1 MALRHILPETIMDI
15 TLQLHKP
22 VASAAITITGSK
34 SETNRL
40 LLLQA
45 LYPGISIQ
53 NISESDDSIAMQNAL
68 ASTGDV
74 IDIHHAGTAMR
85 FLTAYF
91 ALQDGRSITLTGS
104 QRMRERPIGVLVDAL
119 RSLGAT
125 IEYIENEGFPPLKIT
140 GQQLTK
146 GSVAIN
152 AGVSSQYITALLLI
166 AGRLKNGLELTLEGE
181 LTSIPYI
188 KMTLGLLNEVGI
200 ENSFEGNTITVK
212 SAMGNGQLAM
222 SNKQRAMGNE
232 QWANL
237 NEEKSQNTNTKLQA
251 EEQSAMGNGQSAI
264 SNKQLADPSEAQ
276 SEILN
281 LKSEISK
288 QIVVESDWSSASY
301 FYSIVALADEGTTIT
316 LSSYK
321 QNSLQGDSAL
331 AEIYK
336 ELGVETV
343 FKDNSITLTKLN
355 HQPATINL
363 ELNNTPDIAQTIAV
377 TCFGL
382 GTGCHLTGL
391 HTLKIKET
399 DRLEALK
406 TELEKFG
413 AILSVTNH
421 SLSLQPHN
429 LFNPSEAHSLSFGEG
444 RGEAVV
450 FVATYNDHRMA
461 MAFAPL
467 AIKTPVGINDAGV
480 VSKSYPTFWE
490 DMKALGFIINT
501 L

>member
-1 MALRHILPETIMDI
+1 MDI
-15 TLQLHKP
+15 TLQLQKP

-53 NISESDDSIAMQNAL
+53 NISESDDSIAMQQAL
-68 ASTGDV
+68 AITSDI

-91 ALQDGRSITLTGS
+91 SLQQGRTVTLTGS

-125 IEYIENEGFPPLKIT
+125 IEYVENEGFPPLKIT
-140 GQQLTK
+140 GKQLTK
-146 GSVAIN
+146 SSVAIN

-166 AGRLKNGLELTLEGE
+166 AGRLKSGLELTLEGE

-188 KMTLGLLNEVGI
+188 KMTLGLLTAVGI
-200 ENSFEGNTITVK
+200 ENRFEGNTIKV
-212 SAMGNGQLAM
+212 
-222 SNKQRAMGNE
+222 
-232 QWANL
+232 
-237 NEEKSQNTNTKLQA
+237 KSQNTNTRLQV
-251 EEQSAMGNGQSAI
+251 EEKSPMGNGQSAI
-264 SNKQLADPSEAQ
+264 GNEQSAKTSEAQSEIYNLKSEITESETQ

-281 LKSEISK
+281 LKSEILK
-288 QIVVESDWSSASY
+288 EIIVESDWSSASY

-343 FKDNSITLTKLN
+343 FKDNSITLKKLS
-355 HQPATINL
+355 HQPATINFD
-363 ELNNTPDIAQTIAV
+363 LNNTPDIAQTIAV

-413 AILSVTNH
+413 ATISVTDH
-421 SLSLQPHN
+421 SLTLQPHN
-429 LFNPSEAHSLSFGEG
+429 LFNPSEAHSISFGEG
-444 RGEAVV
+444 RGEAAV

-490 DMKALGFIINT
+490 DMKVLGFEVDA